1 MWDGNRGGPGAATL
15 CDSASMTSLSMDKS
29 WKSWFLAYRGWYQ
42 VLATTGTKI
51 VEHDFM
57 NSKDDDLTNSMN
69 A

>member
-1 MWDGNRGGPGAATL
+1 MWQCLNDLFVNGQILEELVPGLQRLVSGIA
-15 CDSASMTSLSMDKS
+15 
-29 WKSWFLAYRGWYQ
+29 
-42 VLATTGTKI
+42 TGTER